1 MSRELDQ
8 VKAAAFLDS
17 NAAFLGSILCNIQF
31 SWSSEIDTAGI
42 NNKELVWNKDWFD
55 SLTKDERIGV
65 LLHELWHYAR
75 LHVVRQGSREK
86 DRWNVACDLR
96 INFDLKK
103 DGYTLP
109 AGALYDRKYT
119 PEWSEEAIYNDLPE
133 ILPIPTWGA
142 VVGDM
147 IQGDQN
153 IGKQELVNVVQNAIQ
168 QTKILGGDIPGKIS
182 KIVSEFLKPKLP
194 WWRLLRNYLT
204 EQMETSWSWS
214 RPNKRFSEVYL
225 PHLSKDEGRLERIA
239 LFLDTSG
246 SIEDQEVKQFN
257 SEAKYIQEVLNPE
270 KLTVI
275 MFDTEIQKVLEFTE
289 DKPYKDIVVV
299 GRGGTSLE
307 PVHDYIVKHKP
318 SCSIIFSDLYCSPMN
333 RVKTPVIWVIS
344 GDHTAPSWGKSFR
357 I

>member
-1 MSRELDQ
+1 MISSREMDQ

-17 NAAFLGSILCNIQF
+17 NAAFLGSILCNLQF
-31 SWSSEIDTAGI
+31 EWSDVIPTAATDG
-42 NNKELVWNKDWFD
+42 KRLLWNEEFFK
-55 SLTKDERIGV
+55 SLSAEERKTV
-65 LLHELWHYAR
+65 LLHELWHVAR
-75 LHVVRQGSREK
+75 LHAMRKGTRDSRK
-86 DRWNVACDLR
+86 WNIACDLR
-96 INFDLKK
+96 INYDLKK
-103 DGYTLP
+103 DGYKLP
-109 AGALYDRKYT
+109 NKGLYESKYDNS
-119 PEWSEEAIYNDLPE
+119 WSEEKIYDDIQDIDIAFAFDD
-133 ILPIPTWGA
+133 ILDQTEEGA
-142 VVGDM
+142 AEQ
-147 IQGDQN
+147 IT
-153 IGKQELVNVVQNAIQ
+153 IVQQAAQ
-168 QTKILGGDIPGKIS
+168 QAKILGGNVPGSVTETLKN
-182 KIVSEFLKPKLP
+182 FLKPKLP

-204 EQMETSWSWS
+204 EQLEDNWSWA
-214 RPNKRFSEVYL
+214 RPNKRFSDVYL
-225 PHLSKDEGRLERIA
+225 PSLKKDEGRLEHIA

-246 SIEDQEVKQFN
+246 SIEEQEVKQFN

-270 KLTVI
+270 RLTVI

-318 SCSIIFSDLYCSPMN
+318 TCSIIFSDLYCSPMD